1 MKNKIKLFCIVV
13 NVLQLLAPGRCQRP
27 LSANASVASAAVSS
41 STTQTIS
48 TLKPPSYQENFDSD
62 STSLSSS
69 GVIAIE
75 NPNYPLQNGN
85 NNSPFKPNRGRKNTF
100 TDLRKNLTAQKK
112 LWERQGDDPE
122 LNENS
127 KNPMWVLKQRFKTDV
142 SFSLCFVQ

>member
-1 MKNKIKLFCIVV
+1 MKNKSKLFFIAV
-13 NVLQLLAPGRCQRP
+13 NVLQLLAFGRCQRP
-27 LSANASVASAAVSS
+27 LSANASSS

-48 TLKPPSYQENFDSD
+48 TLKPPSYQEIFDSD

-69 GVIAIE
+69 GIAIIE
-75 NPNYPLQNGN
+75 NPFYPLQ

-100 TDLRKNLTAQKK
+100 TDLRKNLSAQKK

-127 KNPMWVLKQRFKTDV
+127 KNPLWVLKQKFKIDV
-142 SFSLCFVQ
+142 S

>member
-1 MKNKIKLFCIVV
+1 MKNKIKLFCIVA
-13 NVLQLLAPGRCQRP
+13 NVLHYLLAPVWCQRP
-27 LSANASVASAAVSS
+27 LSANASSS

-69 GVIAIE
+69 GVAVE
-75 NPNYPLQNGN
+75 NPFYPLQ

-127 KNPMWVLKQRFKTDV
+127 KNPLWVLKQKFKTDV
-142 SFSLCFVQ
+142 SLL

>member
-1 MKNKIKLFCIVV
+1 MKNKVKLFCIVV
-13 NVLQLLAPGRCQRP
+13 NVLHLLAPGRCQRP
-27 LSANASVASAAVSS
+27 LSANVSS

-48 TLKPPSYQENFDSD
+48 TLKPPTYQENFDSD

-69 GVIAIE
+69 GVAIE
-75 NPNYPLQNGN
+75 NPFYPLQ

-100 TDLRKNLTAQKK
+100 TDLRKNLSAQKK

-127 KNPMWVLKQRFKTDV
+127 KNPMYVLKQKFKVDV
-142 SFSLCFVQ
+142 SCIYFANKSSTN